1 MKRRIFLAWVASIS
15 LLPDFLRAAKSKKS
29 KPKIGDSL
37 VYAFGEKKGISID
50 PVDIKSELVYAFSK
64 NSDGLVKDGS
74 LHNQVSLVRLDY
86 DLMSE
91 KTRKYSAENIVAVSS
106 ACTHTGCEVS
116 GWKANT
122 AELVCPCHG
131 SRFAVLEAAK
141 VLNGPATKPLAFLPI
156 EIVGDEIKVKGKF
169 SRRVGPEPTF

>member
-1 MKRRIFLAWVASIS
+1 MKRRSFFTWFASFF
-15 LLPDFLRAAKSKKS
+15 LLPDYLHAAKSKKS

-37 VYAFGEKKGISID
+37 VYAFGERKGEIID
-50 PVDIKSELVYAFSK
+50 PKDVQFELVYAFSK
-64 NSDGLVKDGS
+64 DSEGFVRDGS
-74 LHNQVSLVRLDY
+74 LLSQISLVRLDF

-91 KTRKYSAENIVAVSS
+91 KTKKYSAENLVAVSS

-116 GWKANT
+116 GWKADT

-141 VLNGPATKPLAFLPI
+141 VVNGPASKPLAFLPI
-156 EIVGDEIKVKGKF
+156 EIVGDGIRVRGKF
-169 SRRVGPEPTF
+169 SRRVGPAPTF